1 MRRRA
6 LRAAR
11 RPSTRDRGSRD
22 HDGGRAHCPRC
33 SGRARRARWLSARRP
48 RYAGG
53 LERCEPASGRRAGP
67 PLVDLEAVHF
77 SYGNGPEVL
86 GGQSLVVHRGEI
98 VALEGPNGSGKTT
111 LAKIAAG
118 LVEPTAGT
126 ATRNG
131 RATYLSQDPG
141 RYLVRETAIEE
152 VALGVA
158 GDEIRA
164 AAALERF
171 GLSSATCRHPR
182 DLSSG
187 ERERL
192 GIAAVSVS
200 EPDLLVLDE
209 PTRGIDPD
217 RKAALA
223 VWLVEQAEAG
233 RGVLVATHD
242 PLLPAHRRVHVDSP
256 VEVPV
261 AV

>member
-1 MRRRA
+1 MEEGRIVLDAPVQEARA
-6 LRAAR
+6 
-11 RPSTRDRGSRD
+11 
-22 HDGGRAHCPRC
+22 
-33 SGRARRARWLSARRP
+33 WLSAERP

-53 LERCEPASGRRAGP
+53 LEPHDPSPPARAGA
-67 PLVDLEAVHF
+67 PLVRLDAVRYA
-77 SYGNGPEVL
+77 YGAGPDVL
-86 GGQSLVVHRGEI
+86 RGRSLSVHRGEI
-98 VALEGPNGSGKTT
+98 VALEGPNGSGKST

-118 LVEPTAGT
+118 LLEPDDGLV
-126 ATRNG
+126 TRLG

-141 RYLVRETAIEE
+141 RYLIRETAIEE
-152 VALGVA
+152 VALGVG
-158 GDEIRA
+158 GDERRA
-164 AAALERF
+164 AAALEEF
-171 GLSSATCRHPR
+171 GLTFATCRHPR

-192 GIAAVSVS
+192 GIAAVAVS

-223 VWLVEQAEAG
+223 AWLLTQAEAG

-242 PLLPAHRRVHVDSP
+242 PLLPAHRRVRLDAP
-256 VEVPV
+256 IEVPV